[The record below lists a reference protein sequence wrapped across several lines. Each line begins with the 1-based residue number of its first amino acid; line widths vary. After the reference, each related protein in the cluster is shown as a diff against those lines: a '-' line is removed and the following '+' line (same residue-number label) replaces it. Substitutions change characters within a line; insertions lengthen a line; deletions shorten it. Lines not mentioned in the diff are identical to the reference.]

1 MTLSQFF
8 YILRARWKSALLVLL
23 LTVGSAFVV
32 SMLLPK
38 KYTATA
44 SVMLDVRSPDP
55 IGGSVLAGMMSPAY
69 MATQVD
75 LISSDRVARRAM
87 KTLRMADVPGS
98 RDQWREATEG
108 KGDFEAWLAEALVRN
123 LEVKP
128 SRESNIISIGY
139 SSVDAGFSAAL
150 ANAFVQAY
158 VDTALELRVDP
169 ARQYNSFFDARAK
182 QLREDLET
190 AQSKVSA
197 YQNSKGLLATDGRF
211 DIENSRLAELSTQ
224 LVMLQALAA
233 ESGNRQAQASERPDQ
248 MQEVLNNP
256 VVAGLSSDLAREES
270 RMKELTSR
278 LGDNH
283 PQVVE
288 AKARLLELKNR
299 IDIAT
304 TRASGSVN
312 VNNSVN
318 VGRVSQLRASIE
330 AQRAKVMQLKTLRDE
345 AGVLQRD
352 VENAQRTYDMMS
364 MRVNQ
369 TNIESKDTQTNI
381 SVIKRATPPSRP
393 ASPNLQRNILLAV
406 FVGTLL
412 AVGFALL
419 RELLDRRLRTSAD
432 VLFELKQPLLVVLP
446 KAKHSLDRKDNS
458 RVRLLKG
465 RVMTGLTQSPSKA
478 Q

>member
-8 YILRARWKSALLVLL
+8 YILRARWLSALCVLM
-23 LTVGSAFVV
+23 LTVGGAFAV
-32 SMLLPK
+32 SLLLPK
-38 KYTATA
+38 KYTASA

-55 IGGSVLAGMMSPAY
+55 IGGMVLAGMMSPAY

-87 KTLRMADVPGS
+87 KTLKMADVPGS

-108 KGDFEAWLAEALVRN
+108 RGDFEAWLAEALIRN

-128 SRESNIISIGY
+128 SRESNVISIGY
-139 SSVDAGFSAAL
+139 SSVDPGFSAAL

-169 ARQYNSFFDARAK
+169 ARQYNTFFDTRAK
-182 QLREDLET
+182 QLRADVEA
-190 AQSKVSA
+190 AQAKVSA
-197 YQNSKGLLATDGRF
+197 YQNSKGLLATDGRL
-211 DIENSRLAELSTQ
+211 DIENSRLSELSTQ
-224 LVMLQALAA
+224 LVMLQAVAA
-233 ESGNRQAQASERPDQ
+233 ESGNRQSQAGERPDQ

-278 LGDNH
+278 LGENH

-288 AKARLLELKNR
+288 AKARLVELASR
-299 IDIAT
+299 VETAT
-304 TRASGSVN
+304 KRASGSVN
-312 VNNSVN
+312 VNNNVN
-318 VGRVSQLRASIE
+318 LGRVAQLRASIE
-330 AQRAKVMQLKTLRDE
+330 AQRTKVMQLKTLRDE

-352 VENAQRTYDMMS
+352 VENAQRAYDMMS
-364 MRVNQ
+364 QRVNQ
-369 TNIESKDTQTNI
+369 TSIESKDTQTNV

-393 ASPNLQRNILLAV
+393 TSPNVQRNVLIAL

-412 AVGFALL
+412 AIGFALF

-432 VLFELKQPLLVVLP
+432 VLIELKQPLLVVLP
-446 KAKHSLDRKDNS
+446 KAKHSQIRKDNS
-458 RVRLLKG
+458 RVKLLKG
-465 RVMTGLTQSPSKA
+465 RVMSGLTQSTSKA
-478 Q
+478 

>member
-8 YILRARWKSALLVLL
+8 YILRARWLSALFVLL
-23 LTVGSAFVV
+23 LTVGGAFAV
-32 SMLLPK
+32 SLLLPK
-38 KYTATA
+38 KYTASA

-55 IGGSVLAGMMSPAY
+55 IGGMVLAGMMSPAY

-87 KTLRMADVPGS
+87 KTLKMADVPGS

-108 KGDFEAWLAEALVRN
+108 RGDFEAWLAEALIRN

-128 SRESNIISIGY
+128 SRESNVISIGY
-139 SSVDAGFSAAL
+139 SSVDPGFSAAL

-169 ARQYNSFFDARAK
+169 ARQYNTFFDTRAK
-182 QLREDLET
+182 QLRADVEA
-190 AQSKVSA
+190 AQAKVSA
-197 YQNSKGLLATDGRF
+197 YQNSKGLLATDGRL
-211 DIENSRLAELSTQ
+211 DIENSRLSELSTQ
-224 LVMLQALAA
+224 LVMLQAVAA
-233 ESGNRQAQASERPDQ
+233 ESGSRQSQAGERPDQ

-278 LGDNH
+278 LGENH

-288 AKARLLELKNR
+288 AKARLVELASR
-299 IDIAT
+299 IETAT
-304 TRASGSVN
+304 KRASGSVN
-312 VNNSVN
+312 VNNNVN
-318 VGRVSQLRASIE
+318 LGRVAQLRASIE
-330 AQRAKVMQLKTLRDE
+330 AQRTKVMQLKTLRDE

-352 VENAQRTYDMMS
+352 VENAQRAYDMMS
-364 MRVNQ
+364 QRVNQ
-369 TNIESKDTQTNI
+369 TNIESKDTQTNV

-393 ASPNLQRNILLAV
+393 TSPNVQRNVLIAL

-412 AVGFALL
+412 AIGFALF
-419 RELLDRRLRTSAD
+419 RELIDRRLRTSAD
-432 VLFELKQPLLVVLP
+432 VLIELKQPLLVVLP
-446 KAKHSLDRKDNS
+446 KAKHSQIRKDNS
-458 RVRLLKG
+458 RVKLLKG
-465 RVMTGLTQSPSKA
+465 RVMSGLAQSTSKA
-478 Q
+478 